1 MKNDLR
7 EWGTVYRWDVDW
19 RGKKDRE
26 LWPMLRILR
35 GCSNVLWQE
44 EIEADRSKHE
54 LSEEDKAIINAHFVN
69 MLSGIGRVCYRDL
82 PGTDSQS
89 IPYLLEDQIED
100 EKQASGGS
108 GKSMVVR
115 VFVGSAV
122 NVLNIDMKRFIT
134 TADARFSLGEIQHNP
149 GMYRTIHWEDRP
161 KSFPMDYFYVMATT
175 GVTLEC
181 KGADIKTLSLKD
193 SPLHI
198 VSSNFPYD
206 GGVDSTAGRFPQI
219 AFSNRFAREN
229 TLKRKM
235 ARSPGD
241 ILKGFNPDPEKLPDI
256 ARNQA
261 IYITALAV
269 QFMMRYHVVSKAPQ
283 LNLRRRN
290 MISEITESCVRY
302 FEFFFSREEV
312 YGVPICADEMFN
324 EFIRDWADAS
334 EGKSKEY
341 SRATFKKKIHKYCES
356 ANIKCNP
363 EHLFENVSDKQR
375 NCFKM
380 KAWVTQE
387 YFVGREWENDNTIE
401 PKFIRYIQTSKHV
414 FFFYRP
420 GRDTI
425 PTDYSEL
432 KRIAKEFAEAP
443 DPLPY
448 RDDDGNIVQLTQEE
462 EDRWNA
468 YQKRKQGRFA
478 SAQNAQNISAAATVD
493 SIDKSNLPF

>member
-1 MKNDLR
+1 M
-7 EWGTVYRWDVDW
+7 
-19 RGKKDRE
+19 
-26 LWPMLRILR
+26 
-35 GCSNVLWQE
+35 
-44 EIEADRSKHE
+44 
-54 LSEEDKAIINAHFVN
+54 
-69 MLSGIGRVCYRDL
+69 
-82 PGTDSQS
+82 
-89 IPYLLEDQIED
+89 
-100 EKQASGGS
+100 
-108 GKSMVVR
+108 
-115 VFVGSAV
+115 
-122 NVLNIDMKRFIT
+122 
-134 TADARFSLGEIQHNP
+134 
-149 GMYRTIHWEDRP
+149 
-161 KSFPMDYFYVMATT
+161 
-175 GVTLEC
+175 
-181 KGADIKTLSLKD
+181 LSLKD

-283 LNLRRRN
+283 LNLRRRD
-290 MISEITESCVRY
+290 MITEITESCVRY

-312 YGVPICADEMFN
+312 YGVPICADDMFN

-341 SRATFKKKIHKYCES
+341 SRATFKKKIYKYCES

-375 NCFKM
+375 HCFKM

-401 PKFIRYIQTSKHV
+401 PKFIRYVQTSKHV

-420 GRDTI
+420 GKDTI
-425 PTDYSEL
+425 PTDYKEL
-432 KRIAKEFAEAP
+432 KRIAKEFVEGP

-448 RDDDGNIVQLTQEE
+448 RDDDGNIVTLTQEE

-478 SAQNAQNISAAATVD
+478 ASQNAQNSTTAAATV
-493 SIDKSNLPF
+493 SGIDKSDLPF